1 MKVTFKQI
9 WALSLL
15 CMHSL
20 AHAQPTEP
28 LTHLNELAKAF
39 VVANTTLENGD
50 RLEVQLSQ
58 GANELQVSPCSST
71 IDVSLPPNAT
81 FDHINTLVMHC
92 TGPEAWQVYVPV
104 TTHVFTKVLVAKQ
117 PIPSNEIIDEAMLT
131 YGEQDKNQLYSGYF
145 KDMNAVL
152 GQVSSGTI
160 ATGSVLTKHNVSKPI
175 LIHQNQNVAII
186 AQKGAILVKAEGIA
200 KSDGAL
206 NDTIKV
212 YNPSSK
218 RMIDGIV
225 ISGSSI
231 EAL

>member
-1 MKVTFKQI
+1 MNKKI

-15 CMHSL
+15 CMHTL
-20 AHAQPTEP
+20 AFAQTSEP

-39 VVANTTLENGD
+39 VTNNTPLENGD

-58 GANELQVSPCSST
+58 GANELQVEQCSNT

-117 PIPSNEIIDEAMLT
+117 PIPSNEVIDEAMLT

>member
-1 MKVTFKQI
+1 MNVTFKTM
-9 WALSLL
+9 WAWSFLFIQG
-15 CMHSL
+15 L
-20 AHAQPTEP
+20 AIAQPIES
-28 LTHLNELAKAF
+28 LKHFDELARTF
-39 VVANTTLENGD
+39 VTANTSLDAGD

-58 GANELQVSPCSST
+58 GANELRVEQCSST

-92 TGPEAWQVYVPV
+92 MGPEAWQVYVPV

-117 PIPSNEIIDEAMLT
+117 PIPNNETIDEAMLT

-152 GQVSSGTI
+152 GQMSSGTI

-175 LIHQNQNVAII
+175 LIRQNQNVSII